1 MMEGITF
8 GKLKETMHFFG
19 DDQVINIRVGEET
32 KVATSI
38 AIDKVK
44 DEDGNTTGVIVVFE

>member
-1 MMEGITF
+1 MEGITF
-8 GKLKETMHFFG
+8 GELKEAIHFFG
-19 DDQVINIRVGEET
+19 DDQVINIRIGEET

-44 DEDGNTTGVIVVFE
+44 DGDGNATGVIVVFE